1 MIIKVFKVSTK
12 EMFTFKT
19 KTDFMVFVYNIVD
32 DMPPSNATI
41 NDLMKMLPK
50 RDYYRVK

>member
-19 KTDFMVFVYNIVD
+19 KTDFMIFVYNIVD
-32 DMPPSNATI
+32 DVPSANATI
-41 NDLMKMLPK
+41 SDLMKMLPK
-50 RDYYRVK
+50 HDYYRVK